1 MIIIA
6 AVKSLWS
13 DREASAYTT
22 PLALRVYTS
31 RLLGRDRSLVLHGG
45 GNTSVKLT
53 ETNILGEQE
62 EVLYVK
68 GSGWDLETIEEPGF
82 TPLRLEYVIRLA
94 HLDRLSDPDMVN
106 ELQGQKLRAAA
117 PSPSVETILHAIL
130 PFRYVDHTH
139 ADAVLAV
146 TNTADGRRRIEDI
159 YGDEAVVIP
168 YIMPGFDLA
177 RRCALDFPRRRR
189 ADTIGMIL
197 MNHGVFS
204 FGDSARESY
213 ERMIALV
220 DRAERY
226 LGERKAWSL
235 PKAKAARGPSHL
247 APDIARLRGTLSAAA
262 GAPMILT
269 TSQSQAALHF
279 CRNPELA
286 SLATQGPATPDH
298 SIRTKRVPMVGRDV
312 GKYVQEYERY
322 FKTNA
327 AKATAPKTMLDPS
340 PRVVLDPELGL
351 CAAGRSFRDAVIARE
366 LYEHNIEVIQRAAAL
381 GNYRALSARDV
392 FDVEYWDLEQAK
404 LKLAGKLPEFAGE
417 IALVTGGASGIG
429 RACVEAFLERG
440 AAVLALDIDPSVDS
454 ASAHPA
460 YWGLQCDVTDAAAV
474 GAALEKAVRRFGGL
488 DVLVLNAGIFPQ
500 EAPLATLEA
509 ALWRSVM
516 AVNVEANLGL
526 LKASHPLLTAA
537 PNGGR
542 VVIIGSKNV
551 PAPGPGATAYSASKA
566 ALTQI
571 ARLAALEWG
580 KDGVRVNVIHPDAVF
595 DTGLW
600 SDDVLR
606 ARAARYGLSV
616 EEYKA
621 RNVLRT
627 TVRSTD
633 VARLVCAMC
642 GAAFSRTTGAQVP
655 IDGGNER
662 VI

>member
-1 MIIIA
+1 M
-6 AVKSLWS
+6 KSLWS
-13 DREASAYTT
+13 DREASAYAT
-22 PLALRVYTS
+22 PLALRVYSS

-45 GNTSVKLT
+45 GNTSVMLT

-226 LGERKAWSL
+226 LSERKAWSL

-247 APDIARLRGTLSAAA
+247 ALDIARLRGTLSAAA

-279 CRNPELA
+279 CRIPELA
-286 SLATQGPATPDH
+286 SRATQGPATPDH
-298 SIRTKRVPMVGRDV
+298 SIRTKRVPLVGRDV

-327 AKATAPKTMLDPS
+327 AKATASKTMLDPS

-440 AAVLALDIDPSVDS
+440 AAVIALDIDPSVDS
-454 ASAHPA
+454 AIAHPA
-460 YWGLQCDVTDAAAV
+460 YWGLHCDVTDAAAV

-488 DVLVLNAGIFPQ
+488 DVLVLNAGIFPD
-500 EAPLATLEA
+500 EAPLATLES

-526 LKASHPLLTAA
+526 LKSCHPLLTAA

-542 VVIIGSKNV
+542 VLIVGSKNV
-551 PAPGPGATAYSASKA
+551 PAPGPGATVYSASKA

-580 KDGVRVNVIHPDAVF
+580 ADGVRVNVIHPDAVF

-600 SDDVLR
+600 SDEVLR

-627 TVRSTD
+627 TIRSAD